1 MILKIT
7 IKVVLWKILCI
18 ITTYIRS
25 FDTKV
30 TQNYLS
36 VVKHSFFVDW
46 QIIWIVILSKYRFH
60 KTANSYNVKRYKV
73 APVIT
78 KAEQFNSRFDMQF
91 VSSEKLFFLVA
102 WSIWS
107 YEIGIWIFPSYI
119 QENCACR
126 QVGLQKQTCI
136 FHYF

>member
-1 MILKIT
+1 M
-7 IKVVLWKILCI
+7 
-18 ITTYIRS
+18 R
-25 FDTKV
+25 
-30 TQNYLS
+30 
-36 VVKHSFFVDW
+36 FFLDW
-46 QIIWIVILSKYRFH
+46 QIIIQWTVIPHKYRFH
-60 KTANSYNVKRYKV
+60 IDKTANSYNGKRYKV

-119 QENCACR
+119 REIVHVGKSGCENE
-126 QVGLQKQTCI
+126 GDFLI
-136 FHYF
+136 FS